1 MGGTMATLA
10 LENIKF
16 LKESGFS
23 EKQAESLLQVT
34 QKQAKELLEGVQQKV
49 DQTKEKMVTKAYL
62 DLRAEKMVTK
72 DYLDLRAEKM
82 VTKAYL
88 DLQVENIKKS
98 LIIQVGGVVF
108 SGFLLLGWYVNHLDS
123 RTRAYVDTRFEA
135 QDARLDK
142 IEADISSIEM
152 EMKELKNLIIT
163 LIADNKA
170 SQNTKIKRKL
180 ASLK

>member
-1 MGGTMATLA
+1 MATLA

-62 DLRAEKMVTK
+62 DL
-72 DYLDLRAEKM
+72 
-82 VTKAYL
+82 
-88 DLQVENIKKS
+88 QVENIKKS

-108 SGFLLLGWYVNHLDS
+108 SGFLLLAWYVNHLDS
-123 RTRAYVDTRFEA
+123 RTRAYVDARFTSQEALFEARFEA

-142 IEADISSIEM
+142 IEADISSIEL
-152 EMKELKNLIIT
+152 EIKELKNLIIT